1 MSESEKPGEQE
12 PMELRRAPRF
22 APFAALGIALGLIGT
37 IIATSLFPVDPSVGF
52 SVLVG
57 YFSLF
62 GVSAGLAIGL
72 VWWLILDWRSKRR
85 ARRIRAQKED

>member
-1 MSESEKPGEQE
+1 
-12 PMELRRAPRF
+12 MEFRRAPKF
-22 APFAALGIALGLIGT
+22 APFAGLGIAFGLIGT
-37 IIATSLFPVDPSVGF
+37 IVATSLFPADPGVGF

-62 GVSAGLAIGL
+62 GVSAGLAIGI

-85 ARRIRAQKED
+85 ARQIRAERDD